1 MRFIFSARSEIPTFV
16 GTVCC
21 SWCPVFFILLHEN
34 IVLRGGGK
42 GGGEQPAGR
51 HAANADKCSGD
62 SNMALLLVPS
72 PIVSLSRVKTN
83 EDKSSHSK

>member
-16 GTVCC
+16 GAVCC

-34 IVLRGGGK
+34 IESGR
-42 GGGEQPAGR
+42 GGEQPAGR